1 MVPEIIDQVCCGIE
15 TKAVLTFNMNV
26 KSTIDTPRE
35 IAIVRAF
42 FLFVVVDSPPPA
54 IELPTISGSNGSVH
68 GARIVR
74 TPAMNERRSKIMVGI
89 IAKNIDSEVI

>member
-1 MVPEIIDQVCCGIE
+1 
-15 TKAVLTFNMNV
+15 VLTFNIKV

-42 FLFVVVDSPPPA
+42 FLFVVADSPPPA
-54 IELPTISGSNGSVH
+54 IELPTMRGSNGSVH

-74 TPAMNERRSKIMVGI
+74 TPAMNERKNKIMVGI